1 MPVKGGLFGND
12 NNSYLATILLQ
23 MLIIISL
30 SRVLVWL
37 LSKIGQPSIIGQI
50 LCGIILGP
58 SVLGHIPGFMNTF
71 FPKDSIENL
80 FMVSDFTLILYVFL
94 VGLELNPSL
103 AMSFIL
109 KDEDHIHGTKN
120 TITHMLYFGLVLSI
134 SALPVLSRI
143 ISELGLL
150 QTVVGASSVSI
161 IAMLGLIIVVSS
173 FINSTD
179 DTLSSLYIF
188 LCLMAA
194 VLFMV
199 IILKP
204 LINLWLKHYQNVLEQ
219 DGAIS
224 EFIIS
229 FMFILLL
236 LFSWTTHRFGGHAV
250 IGSFY
255 IAASGLRSNFDFTS
269 DYMFWIWLV
278 IFFIASSIGKILAAS
293 LVARLCKFSW
303 RESFSIGILL
313 NTKGLM
319 DLVVLNMG
327 FDSSILTDK
336 TYTLF
341 ILITILTTFSTSSLI
356 SKVYSPKYRVPMT
369 LNAPMNVE
377 FNEATEMTND
387 DYHSLTDSSS
397 QSSYYKLLFTVTNT
411 KSLPGLMTMLH
422 LLNSKITNDNNGKIY
437 NQSKL
442 MAHVL
447 RIVEFSERS
456 STIQMATDATTTTNL
471 DPISGI
477 IRTFGQLNNINIIA
491 NLIVIK
497 PSDFA
502 STLSFYAENLHSN
515 ILIITYDIADN
526 NYLGPT
532 QSGYLTLANIFENQN
547 DQSSV
552 SLQVQQMN
560 SYTIQ
565 QKTLRSIKSEYLP
578 AINQFLRN
586 SNCPVGIYIDRGFG
600 QGPAMMLNSLNNNY
614 TNETTYGNT
623 VSNLS
628 NVNLFAQTVMI
639 IFIGGPDDR
648 EALKLV
654 TRIAKNNR
662 VHVIIKR
669 IRPSNEVK
677 SPIVETT
684 IEENYINDGLT
695 FQPNAIKSTSLQ
707 TYQKMLSNLTER
719 KSLTNSNR
727 NTVTSNQIKR
737 NSTNMNNNE
746 IIELNDY
753 KSDNDNNDNINNN
766 NKINSKENI
775 NKKFDSSNN
784 IIHNLNSRENSVDS
798 FSVLS
803 KPSIAVSISSSEK
816 SSKSNSHD
824 DLSNVNKNNEDIDVN
839 KKLPSVNG
847 TSIPSNSN
855 SNSNLNPNINSNI
868 NPNSISNSISIS
880 NSPKVNEITPIT
892 VSRHNTDS
900 KPSSLKKRGTILSKI
915 IRSRKNTSDNH
926 NNTHQSLNSL
936 KELDNENGNENNE
949 EDNKSTESFSIEI
962 EIDTYEDRAAF
973 SELKKLLNKDN
984 THLSI
989 EDITLGSNDQ
999 LNDIC
1004 VDLAHSIG
1012 KKDLLIIGRENILPD
1027 INNNNLLNN
1036 NPDTINVKQ
1045 PSNEVKNK
1053 NEISNDNNGNSY
1065 DQSENTE
1072 SNIQKT
1078 VSTFVSNYFYSGNT
1092 TAGNNNLQEEAR
1104 LRTMAGSLG
1113 YRVIKECSASIM
1125 IVQASKYKGYD
1136 RTMDDITEME
1146 EEKIV
1151 VKRRFSLL
1159 NRKGSMKKV
1168 NSFKDHIKLSNES
1181 IELENL
1187 NKRKSSSIRSNSRN
1201 ENINAI
1207 TIKNIEDKHQN
1218 VNINISEIV
1227 EELDNNGK
1235 NNTDIIE
1242 EEQQQQP
1249 TKSRSTNKIM
1259 FDIDDHNRNSIQSNH
1274 SNNSQTKN
1282 EINILNINNFSRNNT
1297 LSSRDE
1303 LERERI
1309 KKIIHE
1315 RDTYLNNE
1323 IHQDIADSDVLYLG
1337 SGDELDNSDTG
1348 L

>member
-1 MPVKGGLFGND
+1 MERIIFYWYPIKHKGVNYSFLY
-12 NNSYLATILLQ
+12 YLKIKYIIKELD
-23 MLIIISL
+23 IIIYIYIYIFN
-30 SRVLVWL
+30 VN
-37 LSKIGQPSIIGQI
+37 IINYYYYYYYYFFIIIIIIIINIIIIIFIFIIIITLCNNLIFFNI
-50 LCGIILGP
+50 L
-58 SVLGHIPGFMNTF
+58 F
-71 FPKDSIENL
+71 
-80 FMVSDFTLILYVFL
+80 ILY
-94 VGLELNPSL
+94 
-103 AMSFIL
+103 IY
-109 KDEDHIHGTKN
+109 IY
-120 TITHMLYFGLVLSI
+120 I
-134 SALPVLSRI
+134 
-143 ISELGLL
+143 
-150 QTVVGASSVSI
+150 
-161 IAMLGLIIVVSS
+161 
-173 FINSTD
+173 
-179 DTLSSLYIF
+179 YIF
-188 LCLMAA
+188 
-194 VLFMV
+194 
-199 IILKP
+199 IYNIYY
-204 LINLWLKHYQNVLEQ
+204 NN
-219 DGAIS
+219 IS
-224 EFIIS
+224 
-229 FMFILLL
+229 
-236 LFSWTTHRFGGHAV
+236 
-250 IGSFY
+250 
-255 IAASGLRSNFDFTS
+255 
-269 DYMFWIWLV
+269 
-278 IFFIASSIGKILAAS
+278 
-293 LVARLCKFSW
+293 
-303 RESFSIGILL
+303 
-313 NTKGLM
+313 LM

-855 SNSNLNPNINSNI
+855 SNLNPNINSNI

-1045 PSNEVKNK
+1045 PSN
-1053 NEISNDNNGNSY
+1053 G
-1065 DQSENTE
+1065 
-1072 SNIQKT
+1072 
-1078 VSTFVSNYFYSGNT
+1078 
-1092 TAGNNNLQEEAR
+1092 
-1104 LRTMAGSLG
+1104 
-1113 YRVIKECSASIM
+1113 
-1125 IVQASKYKGYD
+1125 KYIY
-1136 RTMDDITEME
+1136 
-1146 EEKIV
+1146 
-1151 VKRRFSLL
+1151 
-1159 NRKGSMKKV
+1159 
-1168 NSFKDHIKLSNES
+1168 
-1181 IELENL
+1181 
-1187 NKRKSSSIRSNSRN
+1187 
-1201 ENINAI
+1201 
-1207 TIKNIEDKHQN
+1207 
-1218 VNINISEIV
+1218 
-1227 EELDNNGK
+1227 
-1235 NNTDIIE
+1235 
-1242 EEQQQQP
+1242 
-1249 TKSRSTNKIM
+1249 
-1259 FDIDDHNRNSIQSNH
+1259 
-1274 SNNSQTKN
+1274 
-1282 EINILNINNFSRNNT
+1282 
-1297 LSSRDE
+1297 
-1303 LERERI
+1303 
-1309 KKIIHE
+1309 
-1315 RDTYLNNE
+1315 
-1323 IHQDIADSDVLYLG
+1323 
-1337 SGDELDNSDTG
+1337 
-1348 L
+1348 